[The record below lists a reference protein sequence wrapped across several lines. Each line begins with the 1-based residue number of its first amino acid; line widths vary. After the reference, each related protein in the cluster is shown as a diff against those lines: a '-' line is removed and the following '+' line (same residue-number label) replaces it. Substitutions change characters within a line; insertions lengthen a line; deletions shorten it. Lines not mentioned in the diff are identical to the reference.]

1 MKLPVRSKRTAFT
14 LIELLVVIAIIAILI
29 ALLLPAVQQAR
40 EAARRTQCKNNLKQ
54 FGLAMHNYESTF
66 GMFPL
71 NTTDIWNPNVNAP
84 NPATTWSPASK
95 GSHLVHLLPFL
106 EQAPLYNSFNF
117 SAQGVPW
124 TCPDPASLTNCNFE
138 ARVINGVLIRN
149 ILIPGF
155 QCPSEPSPKIDG
167 HSMKSNY
174 SISMGNQAMPSNWSG
189 ACNLFPGNNF
199 GTGPSGHGNTYNGGE
214 ISGVISRFNFG
225 ATIAQITDG
234 TSNTIAAGEVRP
246 QCSDHQREG
255 WVHFNTMPAATTAP
269 INYPIACVR
278 EGRVVIGGTEYQ
290 WDTVPQGCNHWQNW
304 QTSNGFKSR
313 HVGGA
318 QFALADGSARF
329 ISENIDYMTYQR
341 LGDRRDGQTVGEF

>member
-1 MKLPVRSKRTAFT
+1 MRMSVRSRRTAFT

-71 NTTDIWNPNVNAP
+71 NTSNIWNPGPSWNDG
-84 NPATTWSPASK
+84 SK

-106 EQAPLYNSFNF
+106 EQAPLYNAFNF
-117 SAQGVPW
+117 NATGSPW
-124 TCPDPASLTNCNFE
+124 NCPDPASLTNCNFE
-138 ARVINGVLIRN
+138 ARVINGTLVRN
-149 ILIPGF
+149 IVIPGF
-155 QCPSEPSPKIDG
+155 LCPTEPSPKLDG

-174 SISMGNQAMPSNWSG
+174 SISMGNQAMPSLNNS
-189 ACNLFPGNNF
+189 CTLFPGNNF
-199 GTGPSGHGNTYNGGE
+199 GTGAAGHGNTYAGQD

-225 ATIAQITDG
+225 AAIAQITDG

-246 QCSDHQREG
+246 QCSDHQRNG
-255 WVHFNTMPAATTAP
+255 WVHFNTMPSATTAP

-278 EGRVVIGGTEYQ
+278 EGTIVVGGQSLQ
-290 WDTVPQGCNHWQNW
+290 WDTLPYGCNHWQNW

-313 HVGGA
+313 HTGGA
-318 QFALADGSARF
+318 QFALCDGSARF
-329 ISENIDYMTYQR
+329 ISENIDYLTYQK
-341 LGDRRDGQTVGEF
+341 LGDRRDGQTVGEY